1 MTRRRNSK
9 GQARLAAAAEGEL
22 ARAAARQ
29 AAAEA
34 APGLA
39 AGCTSKAGHPSRPA
53 ARQAAGRT
61 RRYNLD
67 HGRPARLPDVYRC
80 ELCGLWHLGRPPT
93 ARR

>member
-9 GQARLAAAAEGEL
+9 GIRRNLAAAEGEL

-29 AAAEA
+29 AA
-34 APGLA
+34 PDLA
-39 AGCTSKAGHPSRPA
+39 AGCTRKAGHPTLPA
-53 ARQAAGRT
+53 ARQAAART